1 MEACCPRKF
10 YHCNN
15 TKCEVIAVLLTVD
28 GHGGGRG
35 GRGDKVQGRELL
47 NLN

>member
-15 TKCEVIAVLLTVD
+15 TKCEVITVLLTVD
-28 GHGGGRG
+28 GYGGGRG
-35 GRGDKVQGRELL
+35 GRGDKVQGGELL